1 MGDIRAEAVERIP
14 IRGLSIKELES
25 LSDRLHLHLS
35 GEEMKAF
42 QEYFVKER
50 REPNDIELQALGQAW
65 SEHCSY
71 KSSKLILKRFIFP
84 LKHEDEISRGD
95 AGVMR
100 FDDGHAYALRIE
112 SHNHPSALEPY
123 GGAATGIG
131 GIIRDVLAMGA
142 QPIALVDP
150 LFFGK
155 ITETRRQDAQHS
167 KFLFAGVVA
176 GIRDYGNRVG
186 IPTVAGCVHFHDGYA
201 ANCLVNVGCVGIVPL
216 NEVMRNAVGGP
227 GDVFILCGGKTGRDG
242 IHGVTFA
249 SAVITD
255 RTLQEERTA
264 VQLGDPILKEP
275 LIHACRDVVEQ
286 GLATGLKDLGGGG
299 LSCVVGEMALAGGC
313 GADIQLDK
321 VPLKE
326 KGMAPWEVWV
336 SESQERMM
344 IAAKPADVD
353 KVLSIFDL
361 YDVEANVVGRAVKE
375 PRVRISVNGKSIL
388 DMDIAFYVKTPEYE
402 RPKKIPKFKE
412 GGWRPPKTPP
422 QFVRLLLEIL
432 SDPDVSSKDW
442 VVRQYDHEVRGNTVL
457 RAIGGIRELGHNDC
471 AVMRPVDG
479 SDRGL
484 AIGVGCEPFAS
495 EIDPYIGGLSVVDEA
510 ARNVAAVG
518 ARPHALTNCL
528 NFGNPESPEIM
539 GQFHEVVRG
548 MGEYCRAMHI
558 AVPSGN
564 VSFYNESKGV
574 VVPPTA
580 VVLLTGIVEDVKKCV
595 SSGLRHEGDNIY
607 LVGSERPGMGGS
619 LLYRKYGGYDPI
631 VPSPDLKSAQAY
643 VEAVVSGIERGI
655 ISACHDISTG
665 GAIAALSEM
674 CISGGIGAKVT
685 QFANEKLLFSES
697 PTRWLIEVDAGK
709 EKVLHEHFKGLSVRR
724 IGVVGT
730 KGLSVGGHKIPVEKL
745 ESAWA
750 KTLWDLMG

>member
-1 MGDIRAEAVERIP
+1 MSGLRVNAVERIP
-14 IRGLSIKELES
+14 LRGRSLEELGEM
-25 LSDRLHLHLS
+25 SDKLHLHLS
-35 GEEMKAF
+35 AAEMKVF
-42 QEYFVKER
+42 QDYFENEGR
-50 REPNDIELQALGQAW
+50 DPNDIELQALGQAW

-71 KSSKLILKRFIFP
+71 KSSKPILKKFIFP

-95 AGVMR
+95 AGVMK
-100 FDDGHAYALRIE
+100 FDESHAYALRIE

-150 LFFGK
+150 LFFGRL
-155 ITETRRQDAQHS
+155 TATHRANAQHS

-186 IPTVAGCVHFHDGYA
+186 IPTVAGCVQFHDGYA
-201 ANCLVNVGCVGIVPL
+201 SNCLVNVGCVGMVPL
-216 NEVMRNAVGGP
+216 NQVMRNAVGGP
-227 GDVFILCGGKTGRDG
+227 GDAFILCGGKTGRDG

-249 SAVITD
+249 SAIITD
-255 RTLQEERTA
+255 RTIQEERTA

-275 LIHACRDVVEQ
+275 LIHACREVVEK

-313 GADIQLDK
+313 GAEIDLDK

-344 IAAKPADVD
+344 IAARPENVEKI
-353 KVLSIFDL
+353 LTIFDL
-361 YDVEANVVGRAVKE
+361 YDVEANVVGRAIQQ
-375 PRVRISVNGKSIL
+375 PRVKICAGGRPIL
-388 DMDIAFYVKTPEYE
+388 DMEIEFYVKTPEYLRE
-402 RPKKIPKFKE
+402 KSIPKFKE
-412 GGWRPPKTPP
+412 GGWRAPKPPSL
-422 QFVRLLLEIL
+422 FVKQLLEIL
-432 SDPDVSSKDW
+432 SDPDVASKDW
-442 VVRQYDHEVRGNTVL
+442 VVRQYDHEVRGNTIL
-457 RAIGGIRELGHNDC
+457 RPVGGLKELGHNDC
-471 AVMRPVDG
+471 AVLRPVNG

-484 AIGVGCEPFAS
+484 AISVGCDPYAT
-495 EIDPYIGGLSVVDEA
+495 EIDPYIGGLLVVDEA
-510 ARNVAAVG
+510 TRNVAAVG

-528 NFGNPESPEIM
+528 NFGNPEKPEIM

-580 VVLLTGIVEDVKKCV
+580 VVLLTGIVQDISKCV
-595 SSGLRHEGDNIY
+595 TSGLLHEKDNIY
-607 LVGSERPGMGGS
+607 IVGAERPGMGGS
-619 LLYRKYGGYDPI
+619 LLYRKYGGFDSI
-631 VPSPDLKSAQAY
+631 VPSPDLKSAQVY
-643 VEAVVSGIERGI
+643 VEALVSGIEKGI
-655 ISACHDISTG
+655 VSACHDVSTG
-665 GAIAALSEM
+665 GMITTLSEM
-674 CISGGIGAKVT
+674 CISGGIGAKLT
-685 QFANEKLLFSES
+685 QFADQKILFSES
-697 PTRWLIEVDAGK
+697 PTRWLIEVDQGK
-709 EKVLHEHFKGLSVRR
+709 EGALHEHFKGLSVRR
-724 IGVVGT
+724 VGVVSGNC
-730 KGLSVGGHKIPVEKL
+730 LSIGGHRIPVEKL
-745 ESAWA
+745 ESAWLRP
-750 KTLWDLMG
+750 LWDMMG